1 MSSVQQPPAVPFTAR
16 AVLVRAWPL
25 REQGWRSLA
34 LVSAFLI
41 VGAIVGQATGHWGPG
56 VASVLLLF
64 GVSWRF
70 WLPVDFE
77 LDPLGITQRIGRRSW
92 RLRWTAIGGY
102 EAQAEGAR
110 LWLAGASPLTAAAR
124 AISIPWDGQRE
135 AVLAILAENLGPA
148 WTVNAPINR

>member
-1 MSSVQQPPAVPFTAR
+1 MSSVHEPLVAPFTAR

-34 LVSAFLI
+34 LVGALLI
-41 VGAIVGQATGHWGPG
+41 VGALVGQATGHWAPG
-56 VASVLLLF
+56 LASVLLLF
-64 GVSWRF
+64 AVTWRF

-102 EAQAEGAR
+102 EPRDDGAR
-110 LWLAGASPLTAAAR
+110 LWPAGASPLTAAAR

-148 WTVNAPINR
+148 CPPAASAAR